1 MTIKDLQEAFD
12 GLSVKKMKLR
22 DLKEIVKDAFKNS
35 AEHMDLCQKIKDL
48 QEKKKT
54 IEVAL
59 KEPYAAELKQMD
71 ELEIDIMS
79 GNELLADAALSLLM
93 KGETVEVKDR
103 YDNVYDPKFS
113 VKFTKS

>member
-1 MTIKDLQEAFD
+1 MTTKDLQQAFD
-12 GLSVKKMKLR
+12 ELSVKKMKLR
-22 DLKEIVKDAFKNS
+22 DLKELVKDAFKNS
-35 AEHMDLCQKIKDL
+35 KEHMELSQKIKEL

-59 KEPYAAELKQMD
+59 KEPYANELNQID
-71 ELEIDIMS
+71 ELEVDIMA